1 MKGPVLTAEYE
12 EKLDPDT
19 IALPDGTGG
28 NTLNSL
34 EEFELD
40 YSQVGLAWLVI

>member
-1 MKGPVLTAEYE
+1 MADYE

-19 IALPDGTGG
+19 IALPSGG
-28 NTLNSL
+28 NKLTSL

-40 YSQVGLAWLVI
+40 YSQVGTVWAYECYPSL